1 MRTKILLFLTIF
13 SLLSCSSDDSTPKDP
28 FAQLP
33 PETQT
38 GANTFGCIIDGK
50 ILLPRSGNTSQVNP
64 LSGAILY
71 GGYPDVY
78 DYFELK
84 ILDYKTPK
92 SSSFLFHLHNIVA
105 NGIGTYQIDKSNGMR
120 NIDGMNNNY
129 IHCNVFN
136 DETNSYEQFLSYD
149 NSGTYTITRI
159 SVTPDYTI
167 ISGTFNCNLKN
178 INDSND
184 EISITNGRFDIN
196 SLTIFLKYFP

>member
-1 MRTKILLFLTIF
+1 MKNLFL
-13 SLLSCSSDDSTPKDP
+13 LLLTTLIISCSSDDSPNDP
-28 FAQLP
+28 ASRLP

-38 GANTFGCIIDGK
+38 GANTFGCLIDGK

-71 GGYPDVY
+71 GGYPNVY

-92 SSSFLFHLHNIVA
+92 SSSFLFHLHEIVA
-105 NGIGTYQIDKSNGMR
+105 NGTGTYTIDKSNGMR

-129 IHCNVFN
+129 IYCNVFN
-136 DETNSYEQFLSYD
+136 EETNSYEQYLSYD
-149 NSGTYTITRI
+149 NSGTYTITRLT
-159 SVTPDYTI
+159 VAPDYTI
-167 ISGTFNCNLKN
+167 ISGTFNCKVRN
-178 INDSND
+178 INDPSD
-184 EISITNGRFDIN
+184 EIEIMDGRFDIN